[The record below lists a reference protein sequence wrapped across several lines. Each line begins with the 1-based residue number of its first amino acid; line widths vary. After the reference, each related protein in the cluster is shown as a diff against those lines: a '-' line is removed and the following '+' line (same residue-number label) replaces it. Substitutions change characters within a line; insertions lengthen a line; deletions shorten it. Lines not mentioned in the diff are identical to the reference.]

1 MRLRRWLAVGLAS
14 ASLSCHPGT
23 QRSAEAPRAEVVRRG
38 AERSKDPE
46 VLGHWLLSELVSE
59 GGSER
64 HARRAR
70 AELDRQGPGAMYAH
84 LARGLDDVFH
94 GKLRG
99 VSDQFLH
106 ALAAARDST
115 DQNAPL
121 VAWFA
126 AEQAGNFRR
135 SDPTLFP
142 RWKPFVMNAIR
153 EPRAIGWRARS
164 KLVDLWQDEAWSEAQ
179 KDVLDETARLHG
191 CAANLRLAG
200 PFGRGVQMDIT
211 RSFAAES
218 PGPWPASFRGEED
231 ANELPSI
238 RETERRG
245 CFVGVNGQAPSGVYY
260 AETYFELER
269 AKDVLLV
276 AQGAYGIWVDD
287 QRVPERDPRTWGS
300 WPHFGALVKLGPG
313 RHRVVIRLADAN
325 TSLRL
330 LESDGRPLGV
340 RTTTDARRPYS
351 ITRPVV
357 LPAANV
363 LDRYLGEGKVLHEP
377 EDDVVRFLSAMLA
390 NIEAQ
395 PDVANVLLEPL
406 LARPDRASGPTLST
420 AALFTRSDP
429 IFSDS
434 QRKDLV
440 RELEERAAGRD
451 ARLWYPRLMLALSHV
466 ERSGLTEAVTAVAK
480 LVDEFPEVPAILR
493 ELSKLYSELGWS
505 AERSRTALELARRF
519 PDDPMALE
527 PAIAVLDAEGRA
539 AEADALVERIQKL
552 DPDLEIRLS
561 RALERQDFTQAL
573 SELRRLAERRPQ
585 RKDEDLSERI
595 YDVMVRAGNDAETWK
610 KLESAIKK
618 NPKNE
623 RARLDFADAGLSRGQ
638 KDALGRALLD
648 AVQAGASPG
657 PLEDAIDLLEGM
669 SELEPYR
676 HRASDVIADYE
687 RSGKEQPGTAARVL
701 DYAVVWVHA
710 DGSSRMLEHEIIRV
724 QSAEAIAEMAEQ
736 ELKPGL
742 TLHLRV
748 IKKDGRFL
756 EPEPVEGKPTLT
768 LPHLEVGDYI
778 ETERIENQPSEGRG
792 QRYLGPRWYFREEN
806 IAYARSEFVI
816 LSPKSRP
823 LSIETRNG
831 VPAPVVEEHGA
842 VILRRWRVDSSPAA
856 PVEPFGAPIVEFLP
870 SVQTGWGV
878 SLDRTVQAMS
888 DAAFDPTPRDPRIT
902 RIAERIV
909 AKVPKE
915 KWAERARLLY
925 RWVVT
930 SVEEGEESDG
940 RRVIIGKNG
949 NLWRGF
955 IALCEALEIPVDY
968 TVAKSRLSIPPTGTF
983 SESMQFSL
991 PLLRVGGPK
1000 SPLWLSFGGKHAP
1013 FGYVPAEARGMPA
1026 RVFVADRIE
1035 PATVPSDGIVDRVV
1049 YHANVQLARDGGADV
1064 ELEHTLYGRYAAAL
1078 RGALAEMSE
1087 QQMRDVIE
1095 SRLVGYAL
1103 RGARLKRHSIL
1114 NLEAPEL
1121 PLVIRTTSHVPS
1133 FAQVA
1138 GGVLL
1143 VTPPFAPR
1151 LGQLAALPARQT
1163 PLLLVESTEQEIVLN
1178 LKLPPGAHPQGTLS
1192 KSEVRDGDRR
1202 IVIQDRIEG
1211 DAIILDRRVSLPAGR
1226 VQIDAY
1232 PKFSTFART
1241 ADDALSSSIRVR
1253 L

>member
-1 MRLRRWLAVGLAS
+1 VRLRRWFFIALTGCFLACSPVGK
-14 ASLSCHPGT
+14 HPSET
-23 QRSAEAPRAEVVRRG
+23 PRAELVRRK
-38 AERSKDPE
+38 AELSKDPE
-46 VLGHWLLSELVSE
+46 VVGHWLLSELVSE
-59 GGSER
+59 GGTDR

-70 AELDRQGPGAMYAH
+70 AELDRKTGGAMYAH

-94 GKLRG
+94 GKLRR

-106 ALAAARDST
+106 SLAAARDSS
-115 DQNAPL
+115 DVNAPL
-121 VAWFA
+121 IAWFA
-126 AEQAGNFRR
+126 AEQAANFRR
-135 SDPTLFP
+135 SDPTLYE
-142 RWKPFVMNAIR
+142 RWKPFLLNAIR

-164 KLVDLWQDEAWSEAQ
+164 KLVDLWQDEAWSEAR
-179 KDVLDETARLHG
+179 KDVLEEGVLLHG
-191 CAANLRLAG
+191 CANELRLAG
-200 PFGRGVQMDIT
+200 PFGRNVQMDIT
-211 RSFAAES
+211 RSFAAEA
-218 PGPWPASFRGEED
+218 PGPWPTNFPEEEG
-231 ANELPSI
+231 ATEPPSI
-238 RETERRG
+238 RETERHG
-245 CFVGVNGQAPSGVYY
+245 CFIGASGRAPNGVYY
-260 AETYFELER
+260 AEAFFELER
-269 AKDVLLV
+269 PKQVLLV

-287 QRVPERDPRTWGS
+287 QRVLERDSRNWGS
-300 WPHFGALVKLGPG
+300 WLHFGALVALAPG
-313 RHRVVIRLADAN
+313 RHRVVIRLAEAN

-330 LESDGRPLGV
+330 LESDGRPLGLK
-340 RTTTDARRPYS
+340 TSTDQRRLYS
-351 ITRPVV
+351 IARPKL
-357 LPAANV
+357 LPNANV
-363 LDRYLGEGKVLHEP
+363 LDRYLGQGKVLHEP
-377 EDDVVRFLSAMLA
+377 EDDVVRYVAAMLA

-406 LARPDRASGPTLST
+406 LARPNRASGPALST

-451 ARLWYPRLMLALSHV
+451 ARLWYPRLMLALSQV
-466 ERSGLTEAVTAVAK
+466 ERSGLTEAIAAVSK

-493 ELSKLYSELGWS
+493 ELSKLYAELGWN

-519 PDDPMALE
+519 PDDPLALE
-527 PAIAVLDAEGRA
+527 PAIGVLDAQGRA
-539 AEADALVERIQKL
+539 AEADALVERVQKL
-552 DPDLEIRLS
+552 DPDLEVKLS
-561 RALERQDFTQAL
+561 RALERQDFPQAL
-573 SELRRLAERRPQ
+573 DELRRLAERRPQ
-585 RKDEDLSERI
+585 RKDEDLAERI
-595 YDVMVRAGNDAETWK
+595 YDVMVRAGNNAETWK
-610 KLESAIKK
+610 KLEAAIKK

-623 RARLDFADAGLSRGQ
+623 RARLDFADAGMARGQ

-648 AVQAGASPG
+648 AVQAGAPPG

-676 HRASDVIADYE
+676 HRARDVIADYE

-736 ELKPGL
+736 EVKPGL
-742 TLHLRV
+742 TLHFRV

-756 EPEPVEGKPTLT
+756 EPEVVEGKPTLT

-778 ETERIENQPSEGRG
+778 ETERIENQPGEGRG
-792 QRYLGPRWYFREEN
+792 ARYIGPRWYFREEN

-831 VPAPVVEEHGA
+831 VPAPVIEERGA
-842 VILRRWRVDSSPAA
+842 VIVRRWRVDASPAA

-870 SVQTGWGV
+870 SVQTGWGIT
-878 SLDRTVQAMS
+878 LERTVQAMS

-909 AKVPKE
+909 VGVPPDKR
-915 KWAERARLLY
+915 AERARRLY
-925 RWVVT
+925 RWVAT
-930 SVEEGEESDG
+930 NVEEGVESDG

-949 NLWRGF
+949 NVWRAY
-955 IALCEALEIPVDY
+955 IALCRALDIPVNY
-968 TVAKSRLSIPPTGTF
+968 GVAKSRLSLPPTGPF
-983 SESMQFSL
+983 SEAMQFGL
-991 PLLRVGGPK
+991 PLLRVGGEK
-1000 SPLWLSFGGKHAP
+1000 GPLWLAFGGKHAP
-1013 FGYVPAEARGMPA
+1013 FGYVPAEARGMAA
-1026 RVFVADRIE
+1026 RVFVEDRIE
-1035 PATVPSDGIVDRVV
+1035 PATVPSDGIADRVV
-1049 YHANVQLARDGGADV
+1049 YHANVQLERDGSAQV

-1087 QQMRDVIE
+1087 HQVRDVIE
-1095 SRLVGYAL
+1095 SRLVGHAL
-1103 RGARLKRHSIL
+1103 HGARLKSHSIL
-1114 NLEAPEL
+1114 HLDAPEQ

-1151 LGQLAALPARQT
+1151 LGQLAVLPARQT
-1163 PLLLVESTEQEIVLN
+1163 PLLLVESTEQEILLN
-1178 LKLPPGAHPQGTLS
+1178 LKLPPGARPPSTLAR
-1192 KSEVRDGDRR
+1192 SEVRDGDRR

-1211 DAIILDRRVSLPAGR
+1211 DSIVLDRRVSLPAGR

-1232 PKFSTFART
+1232 PKFSSFARS